1 MSQLDETVISARLG
15 ELIADARFAEGL
27 ALLDVALAQYPGDAW
42 LNGMRALLM
51 LESGDTRAALIASAT
66 AVAHAPTAAFAH
78 WTRGVVLLRANELPG
93 ALRAAQRAVALDPEE
108 PDTHVLLARVYL
120 QKSQW
125 ELARAALADAA
136 IQGAN
141 DEELLPLRAAI
152 SAGRGLDASA
162 TDTWRAFADRYPA
175 NALARTGHA
184 WTLLEAGN
192 LRGART
198 EFEQARE
205 LDPTNVWALEG
216 LEVTQTRLRPVHR
229 RWFTVLWGRAMAR
242 REETMVIIGTL
253 AACAGVVLLA
263 TRQLGVVLPVLL
275 TAAGALLPV
284 LDAWRMTNVN
294 PAAGSDPAERTP
306 G

>member
-1 MSQLDETVISARLG
+1 MSQLDESVISSRLG

-27 ALLDVALAQYPGDAW
+27 DLLDRSLAQSPGDAW
-42 LNGMRALLM
+42 LNGMRALLL
-51 LESGDTRAALIASAT
+51 LETGDTDGALRASAT
-66 AVAHAPTAAFAH
+66 AVAHAPMAAFAH
-78 WTRGVVLLRANELPG
+78 WTRGVVLLRANVLPG
-93 ALRAAQRAVALDPEE
+93 ALRAAERAVALDPEE

-125 ELARAALADAA
+125 EPARAALADAST
-136 IQGAN
+136 QGAN
-141 DEELLPLRAAI
+141 EEELLPLRAAI

-192 LRGART
+192 IRDART

-205 LDPTNVWALEG
+205 LDPTNAWALEG
-216 LEVTQTRLRPVHR
+216 LEVTQTRLRPVHE

-242 REETMVIIGTL
+242 REETMVIIGTVTSCVGVILL
-253 AACAGVVLLA
+253 AAERFGM
-263 TRQLGVVLPVLL
+263 
-275 TAAGALLPV
+275 LLPV
-284 LDAWRMTNVN
+284 AVTVAGAALPALDAWRRTNVN
-294 PAAGSDPAERTP
+294 PAPRKDA
-306 G
+306 